1 MNYKRI
7 LGFATA
13 FLIIA
18 IILLVVFYLKLIFAP
33 FLIAYI
39 LQFALRPLVNILEQ
53 RGVKHKQ
60 AVAIVF
66 ISSFLIIALSLY
78 FFVPAVASELSNIQD
93 NLKIY
98 TSELIKKYDRI
109 QTILLGQAGPLK
121 KILEERSIIDEIT
134 NYLETN
140 LMFFLQKIPQRIFSF
155 LPLILYVLVIPFATF
170 FFLLDAQRIMK
181 KIIGYI
187 PNRYFEISLNIIHNL
202 NKQFGLILRGMLTSA
217 LIISTLASF
226 GLWLIGLEY
235 PILVGIFA
243 GLANLIPYFG
253 PVAGT
258 IAAFIVAIVTGAP
271 PVFFLYIIFVFL
283 VVNVMDNVLVQPLVL
298 ARAANL
304 HPLVVIF
311 LVLTG
316 SKLGGILGMLLA
328 VPTASLLQV
337 VLIILYEELKRP
349 IRTDFSNYVDI
360 SDTLLKKI
368 DIQ

>member
-1 MNYKRI
+1 M
-7 LGFATA
+7 
-13 FLIIA
+13 
-18 IILLVVFYLKLIFAP
+18 
-33 FLIAYI
+33 
-39 LQFALRPLVNILEQ
+39 
-53 RGVKHKQ
+53 
-60 AVAIVF
+60 
-66 ISSFLIIALSLY
+66 
-78 FFVPAVASELSNIQD
+78 
-93 NLKIY
+93 
-98 TSELIKKYDRI
+98 
-109 QTILLGQAGPLK
+109 
-121 KILEERSIIDEIT
+121 
-134 NYLETN
+134 
-140 LMFFLQKIPQRIFSF
+140 
-155 LPLILYVLVIPFATF
+155 
-170 FFLLDAQRIMK
+170 
-181 KIIGYI
+181 
-187 PNRYFEISLNIIHNL
+187 
-202 NKQFGLILRGMLTSA
+202 TSA
-217 LIISTLASF
+217 IIISTLASS

-337 VLIILYEELKRP
+337 VLIILYEELRRP

-360 SDTLLKKI
+360 SDTLLTKM
-368 DIQ
+368 DLQ